1 MVMSKLQRQKEMSD
15 WNASGTIISQ
25 YKMHCD
31 KLNVNGTKLE
41 KLVPIVFISQQ
52 KLCLK
57 MSIMPQYNETTPKNL
72 IKSNK

>member
-1 MVMSKLQRQKEMSD
+1 
-15 WNASGTIISQ
+15 
-25 YKMHCD
+25 MHSD

-57 MSIMPQYNETTPKNL
+57 MSIMPQSNKTTPKNL